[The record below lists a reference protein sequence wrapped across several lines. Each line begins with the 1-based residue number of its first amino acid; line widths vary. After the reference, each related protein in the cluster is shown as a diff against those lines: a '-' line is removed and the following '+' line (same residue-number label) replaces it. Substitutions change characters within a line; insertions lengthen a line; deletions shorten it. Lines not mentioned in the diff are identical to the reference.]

1 MADGVMTVPDAAQ
14 NPRLLPVQWVTAIG
28 VAVVMT
34 AVVVVAMAGADAI
47 MAKATMLSRS
57 LRLSQML
64 SQCRVPV
71 STGAVIV
78 LVVVMAKVA
87 VAISNHPMMHRK
99 TLRHSSSNNSHSQ
112 QHASSLSHVNV

>member
-1 MADGVMTVPDAAQ
+1 MSVLDAVPI
-14 NPRLLPVQWVTAIG
+14 PRLLPVQWVTVIG

-64 SQCRVPV
+64 SQWRVPV
-71 STGAVIV
+71 PTGAVIV

-99 TLRHSSSNNSHSQ
+99 TLRHSSNNSHSQ